1 MPRQKEVF
9 LQVKAKYGLFL
20 PILVVSALALPA
32 GAVESEK
39 SKLSPDEAERLA
51 KFPAEDQYFLN
62 IAREGFYSFR
72 DTTMPLRVFVR
83 PVSIRVSSDQTKGMQ
98 SAFDEWSKATDGR
111 LKFQFIPSDTDP
123 DITVIWTENP
133 NDLREGKQGYT
144 DFKTPKD
151 NVVKATITL
160 LTKWQSV
167 NRPIDSAFMKVL
179 TLHEIGHA
187 IGLNGHSIEHG
198 DIMFGGIL
206 DNASCISPR
215 DLKFQQKIYST
226 NRQDLLLETLPNL
239 EKIYG
244 EESKSVAR
252 NLYRIARIYNEKK
265 QFAQAEPYCKRALII
280 EDKLLPDNDR
290 NHVSTLAAVA
300 YASWHLDK
308 FAQAQPCY
316 ERMLR
321 LKRSG
326 VSIHMSE
333 QQLLLNI
340 ARCQEEQNQIDKSMT
355 TLTELAALLQKTS
368 PQSEDR
374 AFAMGK
380 LAYLKFKKGE
390 KEEARPLIKSA
401 CEIYAKAPESK
412 GKQWC
417 LNFYRSQYGAK

>member
-1 MPRQKEVF
+1 M
-9 LQVKAKYGLFL
+9 KAGYRLFL
-20 PILVVSALALPA
+20 PILVVSALTLPVG
-32 GAVESEK
+32 GAESEK
-39 SKLSPDEAERLA
+39 SKLSPEEAEQLA
-51 KFPAEDQYFLN
+51 KFPPEDQYFLN

-72 DTTMPLRVFVR
+72 DATMPLRVFVR
-83 PVSIRVSSDQTKGMQ
+83 PVKIIVSSDQTKGMQ

-111 LKFQFIPSDTDP
+111 LKFQFVTSDSDP

-133 NDLREGKQGYT
+133 NDLKEGKQGYT
-144 DFKTPKD
+144 DFKAPKD
-151 NVVKATITL
+151 NVAPATITL
-160 LTKWQSV
+160 LTRWQNV
-167 NRPIDSAFMKVL
+167 NRPIDAAFMKVL
-179 TLHEIGHA
+179 TMHEIGHA
-187 IGLNGHSIEHG
+187 IGLNGHSIEHS
-198 DIMFGGIL
+198 DIMFGGRL
-206 DNASCISPR
+206 DNTSRISER

-226 NRQDLLLETLPNL
+226 NRQDLLLETVPNL

-244 EESKSVAR
+244 AESKVVAR
-252 NLYRIARIYNEKK
+252 NLSRVARIYNQSK
-265 QFAQAEPYCKRALII
+265 QFAQAEPYCTRALAI

-290 NHVSTLAAVA
+290 NHVSTLGAVA

-326 VSIHMSE
+326 VSIHLSE

-340 ARCQEEQNQIDKSMT
+340 ARCQEEQNQIDKSMI
-355 TLTELAALLQKTS
+355 TLAEVAAYLQKTN

-380 LAYLKFKKGE
+380 LAYLKFKNGE
-390 KEEARPLIKSA
+390 KEEARPLFKAA
-401 CEIYAKAPESK
+401 CEIYTKAPESK

-417 LNFYRSQYGAK
+417 LNFYKSQYGAK